1 MSASIMTVKGR
12 LQEADEFIL
21 ESDIRTQ
28 NDTIA
33 TTGTGINLAVYSGQ
47 TITAYVKSIG
57 VPGTST
63 YPVLNCTVDSQTTSI
78 QKTTGH
84 HFSIVKISFGSSSNG
99 SFQCYINTT
108 ASNKIFQISG
118 TYSTSTSTDA
128 VQPMS
133 LGNESGAK
141 FYNNVGLIIEDNI
154 GETISMNDTDVRT
167 LAEETTGS
175 SLIRFGDLY
184 GKEHNLGGIPVTY
197 TGTNSYTDTAIPSH
211 SDLGG
216 TGSSSTTITNNP
228 LLFVRRVKLTYS
240 GTSASKYL
248 HISAQRANPAI
259 GQYFHGDAQIFGYSI
274 NGTFHDIDTFG
285 STTTTNS
292 GWKTK
297 SGVNPTTTDPDDW
310 HNSTGS
316 ELSVLHNRSGTDGK
330 FTIFHTNAYNSGRTG
345 SGGTGR
351 IPNPFLTSLTGDN
364 VGYGYFETSGG
375 SIARM
380 VGVHYHARSPSFSL
394 DDGDTVEVWY
404 GVDCASL
411 DFIKFDII
419 GLS

>member
-1 MSASIMTVKGR
+1 MSASIMTVRGR

-33 TTGTGINLAVYSGQ
+33 TTGTGVNLAVYSGQ

-57 VPGTST
+57 VPVTST

-84 HFSIVKISFGSSSNG
+84 HFSIIKISFGSSSAG
-99 SFQCYINTT
+99 SFQCYINTS
-108 ASNKIFQISG
+108 ANNKILQISG

-141 FYNNVGLIIEDNI
+141 FYNNVGLIIEDSI

-167 LAEETTGS
+167 LADQSHTYD
-175 SLIRFGDLY
+175 FGDYY

-211 SDLGG
+211 TDLGG

-228 LLFVRRVKLTYS
+228 LQFVRRVELTYS

-259 GQYFHGDAQIFGYSI
+259 GEYFHGDAQIFGYSI

-285 STTTTNS
+285 STTTTDS

-316 ELSVLHNRSGTDGK
+316 EISVLHNRSGTDGR
-330 FTIFHTNAYNSGRTG
+330 FTIFHTNSAFSGRTG
-345 SGGTGR
+345 SSGTGR
-351 IPNPFLTSLTGDN
+351 VPNPFLTSLTGDN
-364 VGYGYFETSGG
+364 IGFGYFETSGG
-375 SIARM
+375 AIARM
-380 VGVHYHARSPSFSL
+380 PGVHYHARSPSFSL
-394 DDGDTVEVWY
+394 DDGGHRRSLVW
-404 GVDCASL
+404 S
-411 DFIKFDII
+411 
-419 GLS
+419 GLCFFRFY